1 MRTAPRVSHPE
12 RRSSHARRRSTAPTS
27 RVSGLRHPSTAPA
40 RGPFARASLSGEKRP
55 LETRA
60 LETRTP
66 RPFPSRRRRRWFRWF
81 RRHRRHRHRR
91 RRRRRRRVFDRIH
104 PFRFANQIRFVGFD
118 CSLHSAESS
127 PLGHRARA
135 RAPARSSSPR
145 VEAKRWNR
153 TGSRRLRVANV
164 AFASRTSSS
173 RTSSSSVVGW
183 MVGWMDGRSVGR
195 LVGRTERRGKNIA
208 SLVTVFSSFGCKI

>member
-66 RPFPSRRRRRWFRWF
+66 RPFPSRRRRWWFRWF
-81 RRHRRHRHRR
+81 RRHRRRHRHR

-173 RTSSSSVVGW
+173 VVECRRVSDGR
-183 MVGWMDGRSVGR
+183 MFGRSVGR
-195 LVGRTERRGKNIA
+195 SVGWPNRETGQKYRLARNRIFQFR
-208 SLVTVFSSFGCKI
+208 L

>member
-1 MRTAPRVSHPE
+1 VRTAPRVSHPE

-40 RGPFARASLSGEKRP
+40 RGSFARASVSGEKRP

-104 PFRFANQIRFVGFD
+104 PFRFANQIRLVGFD

-173 RTSSSSVVGW
+173 SSVVECRRMDGR
-183 MVGWMDGRSVGR
+183 MDGRSVGR
-195 LVGRTERRGKNIA
+195 TVGWPNRETGQKYRLARNRIFQFR
-208 SLVTVFSSFGCKI
+208 L